1 MEEPTRRREADEVK
15 VMDAAKVSCI
25 AAVCRKTPSEVEVSP
40 RVGEGSNE
48 AKDKNLEEAAQ
59 LPMLPPI
66 LHLTQQLSHV
76 NALTFLLLL
85 KHIS

>member
-25 AAVCRKTPSEVEVSP
+25 AAVYRKTPSEVEVSP
-40 RVGEGSNE
+40 RVGERGNE
-48 AKDKNLEEAAQ
+48 AKDKHLEEAAQ

-66 LHLTQQLSHV
+66 LHLTEQLSHLD
-76 NALTFLLLL
+76 ALTSFLLL
-85 KHIS
+85 KHFS